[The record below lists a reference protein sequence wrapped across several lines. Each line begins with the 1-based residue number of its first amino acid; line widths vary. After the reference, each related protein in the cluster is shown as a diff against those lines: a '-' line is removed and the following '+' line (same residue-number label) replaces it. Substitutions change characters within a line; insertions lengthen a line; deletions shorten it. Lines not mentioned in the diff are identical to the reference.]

1 MFCTINLSYL
11 LVILKQTAV
20 SSEKICAFAVF
31 CRRIIH
37 SSAFVTNYDNGILL
51 SIVEENGA

>member
-1 MFCTINLSYL
+1 MFCTINLSYF
-11 LVILKQTAV
+11 LVILKQAAV
-20 SSEKICAFAVF
+20 SSDIICAFGAF